1 MKKFLIL
8 IATILISAMAV
19 AAQTVTKGDGRLSV
33 EGEKGVASVNSRER
47 AHATFVLKLGPSTT
61 YIKNGL
67 SLEEVL
73 RLLGQPSSVSEK
85 LEGSLRLI
93 TYTFVRSEGRVLVA
107 EFTDGVL
114 VSSRSESSESLSQ
127 NREPKQ

>member
-8 IATILISAMAV
+8 ITTILISAMAV
-19 AAQTVTKGDGRLSV
+19 SAQTVTKGNGRLSV
-33 EGEKGVASVNSRER
+33 EGEKRVASGNRREGAR
-47 AHATFVLKLGPSTT
+47 ATLVLKLGPSTT

-73 RLLGQPSSVSEK
+73 RLLGQPASVSEK

-114 VSSRSESSESLSQ
+114 VSSRSEEQ
-127 NREPKQ
+127 

>member
-1 MKKFLIL
+1 MKKFLIF

-19 AAQTVTKGDGRLSV
+19 AAQTITKGDGRLSV

-47 AHATFVLKLGPSTT
+47 THATFVLKLGPSTT

-73 RLLGQPSSVSEK
+73 S
-85 LEGSLRLI
+85 I
-93 TYTFVRSEGRVLVA
+93 TLA
-107 EFTDGVL
+107 ED
-114 VSSRSESSESLSQ
+114 
-127 NREPKQ
+127 

>member
-19 AAQTVTKGDGRLSV
+19 AAQTITKGDGRLSV
-33 EGEKGVASVNSRER
+33 EGEKRVASVNSRER
-47 AHATFVLKLGPSTT
+47 AHARFVLKLGPSTT

-107 EFTDGVL
+107 EFADGVL
-114 VSSRSESSESLSQ
+114 VNSRSESSESLSQ